1 MKLKTYRAASMADA
15 LASVRRD
22 LGMAAVVLHTR
33 SYKVGAIFGLGG
45 KPVVEI
51 TASDDPRAMGPRQV
65 RELTAAPVR
74 PVAGS
79 PAVGGQGTQD
89 ASAARSA
96 SGAGRA
102 AEAVASQTVG
112 RATAA
117 ASSQTGTPVAAS
129 APGSEQTIEE
139 LRGELAAIR
148 QMVGEALHSRAAEV
162 PKAPTSPHLNAST
175 SSDTGPLVA
184 EYSRLI
190 EAQVSR
196 ELAGVL
202 TAAVQAELNP
212 EEITSAESVRS
223 AMRRQV
229 EGMIPVATVTTPG
242 GKQADGRPLTIALV
256 GPTGVGKTTTIAKL
270 AATYQLKHQLRVGLV
285 TADTYRIGAVDQL
298 RTYAGIIGVPLRV
311 AMTAVE
317 ARAAVESMADCD
329 VILIDTAGR
338 SPADSRRLGELADM
352 LALTRPHETHLVLSS
367 TASEHS
373 LRLAVRGFGG
383 LRPDRLILTKL
394 DEAVGMGVVL
404 SVLREAAVQ
413 LSYLTTGQEV
423 PADIE
428 QGSSS
433 RLAGLVLDGP
443 KV

>member
-1 MKLKTYRAASMADA
+1 MKLKTYRASSMADA

-22 LGMAAVVLHTR
+22 LGMAAVILHTR
-33 SYKVGAIFGLGG
+33 SYKVGAILGFGG

-65 RELTAAPVR
+65 RELAAAPVR
-74 PVAGS
+74 PLAGS
-79 PAVGGQGTQD
+79 PGVGGQGT
-89 ASAARSA
+89 AGALAGAAE
-96 SGAGRA
+96 GA
-102 AEAVASQTVG
+102 AEAVAAQAVR

-117 ASSQTGTPVAAS
+117 VGSQNGELAAASSA
-129 APGSEQTIEE
+129 GSEQTIEQ

-148 QMVGEALHSRAAEV
+148 HMVGEALHSRAAEP
-162 PKAPTSPHLNAST
+162 PKPPTSPRQDASAP
-175 SSDTGPLVA
+175 SDTGPLVA

-190 EAQVSR
+190 QAQVSR

-202 TAAVQAELNP
+202 MAAVRAELSQ
-212 EEITSAESVRS
+212 EELASTESVRS
-223 AMRRQV
+223 AMRRQI
-229 EGMIPVATVTTPG
+229 ERMIPVAAGATPG
-242 GKQADGRPLTIALV
+242 GKQADGRPLMIALV

-270 AATYQLKHQLRVGLV
+270 AATYQLKHQLRVGLI
-285 TADTYRIGAVDQL
+285 TTDTYRIGAVDQL

-317 ARAAVESMADCD
+317 ARAAVEALADCD

-338 SPADSRRLGELADM
+338 SPTDTRRLGELADM

-367 TASEHS
+367 TAGEGS
-373 LRLAVRGFGG
+373 LRHAVKGFGG
-383 LRPDRLILTKL
+383 LRPDRVILTKL
-394 DEAVGMGVVL
+394 DETVGMGVVL

-433 RLAGLVLDGP
+433 RLAGLVLDDRAEC
-443 KV
+443 